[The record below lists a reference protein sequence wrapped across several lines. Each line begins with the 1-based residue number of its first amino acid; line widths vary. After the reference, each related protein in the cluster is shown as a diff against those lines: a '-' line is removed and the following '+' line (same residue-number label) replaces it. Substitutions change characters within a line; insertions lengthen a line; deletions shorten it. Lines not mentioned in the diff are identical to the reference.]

1 MSDISTSGGNKSW
14 THARARVARL
24 TQVREPDDAE
34 LAAARLDLRLVRAED
49 AIRRIV
55 EAAPPLSLDQRRRLA
70 ALLHPGSP
78 A

>member
-1 MSDISTSGGNKSW
+1 MSDSSTPGGNKSW

-49 AIRRIV
+49 TIRKIV
-55 EAAPPLSLDQRRRLA
+55 DAAPPLTADQKRRLA
-70 ALLHPGSP
+70 ALLHPGS
-78 A
+78 AA